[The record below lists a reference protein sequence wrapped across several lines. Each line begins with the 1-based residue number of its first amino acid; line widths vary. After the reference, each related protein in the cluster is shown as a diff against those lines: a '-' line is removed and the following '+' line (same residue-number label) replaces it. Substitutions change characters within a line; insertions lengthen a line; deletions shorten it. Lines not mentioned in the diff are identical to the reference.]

1 MKQYEYDKKSGRILV
16 TEKPT
21 AAAAWTVH
29 WTSEDGMR
37 PCLMDF
43 TNANKGTYIQN
54 YTKGDNDESG
64 GGL

>member
-1 MKQYEYDKKSGRILV
+1 
-16 TEKPT
+16 
-21 AAAAWTVH
+21 
-29 WTSEDGMR
+29 MR